1 MKSWSMSRL
10 GMALLIIA
18 PLPAAAELNM
28 VEGHWETI
36 VQVQMKGGNF
46 PIPAIKSSRCLTRDD
61 PIPNAQSNM
70 RCQIKDRVVAGNDV
84 SWRVECR
91 DDQASMAGTG
101 KVTYAGETFS
111 GAMDML
117 VSKAGGDE
125 SMQIKYTLRG
135 NRVRACAA
143 APARPK

>member
-1 MKSWSMSRL
+1 MKSWDMGWL
-10 GMALLIIA
+10 GMLLLIVA

-70 RCQIKDRVVAGNDV
+70 RCQIKDRAVTGNDV
-84 SWRVECR
+84 SWRIECG
-91 DDQASMAGTG
+91 DDQATMTGTG

-117 VSKAGGDE
+117 VSKVGGDE
-125 SMQIKYTLRG
+125 TMQIKYTLRG